1 MRPPPPHCPQCDAL
15 LDGIAL
21 ATNICSACSAELGG
35 MGKPLDTLE
44 QSPQTPIETWELP
57 VRGEDQDDTAWLDS
71 LWDAAP
77 DLANADPRDTLSTP
91 RQAVPLCRQSLHT
104 RDVCHDPLPPDSPPD
119 YQILRRLGE
128 GGMGVVYRAE
138 QVSLARTVA
147 LKMIKPA
154 KATNATEQE
163 KFTGEAIITSHLDHP
178 NIVPIH
184 DLAQDAKGCLF
195 YTMRQ
200 VSGTPWSD
208 VFDGKSLQENLD
220 ILLDVADAVAYA
232 HSRGIIHRD
241 IKPENVMLGDY
252 GEVILMDWGLAAAVD
267 EDVPGPRIRYENALA
282 GTPAYMA
289 PEMAAGRPEDIGRH
303 SDIYLLGG
311 ILFEIV
317 TGQQPHIGGSVR
329 ECLRNA
335 VENIIEEPWIRSEL
349 VQTALKAMATEPADR
364 HASVKDF
371 QQAIREHAASIVH
384 ATRARK
390 DFLKAKESQRYEEY
404 ARALFGFQAA
414 LEAWPENAEALSGE
428 RDVRLAYARFA
439 LERGDLGLAEALLTG
454 DDPEQAGLLREV
466 RAARG

>member
-1 MRPPPPHCPQCDAL
+1 MHANPPHCPQCDAI
-15 LDGIAL
+15 LDEIAL
-21 ATNICSACSAELGG
+21 ATNICTACSAELGA
-35 MGKPLDTLE
+35 MGSDRQTLL
-44 QSPQTPIETWELP
+44 QTPQTPIETWELP
-57 VRGEDQDDTAWLDS
+57 VRGAEEDDTAWLDS
-71 LWDAAP
+71 IWDAAP
-77 DLANADPRDTLSTP
+77 DLPDADPRQTLSTP

-104 RDVCHDPLPPDSPPD
+104 RDVCHDPLPPDAPPD
-119 YQILRRLGE
+119 YHVLRRLGE
-128 GGMGVVYRAE
+128 GGMGIVYRVE
-138 QVSLARTVA
+138 QVSLQRTVA

-154 KATNATEQE
+154 KADHGTEQE
-163 KFTGEAIITSHLDHP
+163 KFTGEAILTSHLDHP

-184 DLAQDAKGCLF
+184 DLAQDASGRVF

-200 VSGTPWSD
+200 VTGTPWSE
-208 VFDGKSLQENLD
+208 VFDAKSLQENLD

-252 GEVILMDWGLAAAVD
+252 GEVILMDWGLGAAVD
-267 EDVPGPRIRYENALA
+267 EDVPGPRICYQNALA

-289 PEMAAGRPEDIGRH
+289 PEMAAGRPEEIARH

-317 TGQQPHIGGSVR
+317 TGQQPHSGATVR

-335 VENIIEEPWIRSEL
+335 VENIIDEPWIRSEL
-349 VQTALKAMATEPADR
+349 VQTALKAMATAPEDR

-371 QQAIREHAASIVH
+371 QQAIREHAQSIIH

-390 DFLKAKESQRYEEY
+390 DFLKAKATQRYEDY

-414 LEAWPENAEALSGE
+414 LEAWPENAEAAAGE

-439 LERGDLGLAEALLTG
+439 LGKGDLGLAESLLSEG
-454 DDPEQAGLLREV
+454 DPEQAELLREI
-466 RAARG
+466 RAARK